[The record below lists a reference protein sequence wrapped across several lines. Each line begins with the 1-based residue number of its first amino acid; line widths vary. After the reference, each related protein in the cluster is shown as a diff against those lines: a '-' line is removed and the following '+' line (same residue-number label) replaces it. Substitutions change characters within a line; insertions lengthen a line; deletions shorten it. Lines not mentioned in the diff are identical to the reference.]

1 MKNFYTV
8 IIGSELLN
16 GRRTDAHFKFV
27 NDELLKRGF
36 EQKASFVIKDQPKF
50 IEDIFQLIKNDEDS
64 VMFCFG
70 GIGSTP
76 DDYTRQCAANVFGD
90 GKLYEHPQLKQMI
103 LDQFGQEA
111 YPHRIRMSQ
120 LAKNASLLKN
130 VVNNI
135 SGFSLE
141 NRFFFTPGF
150 PQMAHPMVCEAL
162 DKFYAK
168 NQTIYRN
175 TMTVFCSENALI
187 NFMQKL
193 PEDIDFSSLP
203 RFVGEARE
211 TDISIASY
219 DKNLSDKWFNLFI
232 EEIENLNIEYK
243 ILGEN

>member
-16 GRRTDAHFKFV
+16 GRRSDAHFKFV

-36 EQKASFVIKDQPKF
+36 EQKASFVIKDEPKF

-70 GIGSTP
+70 GIGATP

-90 GKLYEHPQLKQMI
+90 GKLYEHQTLKQMI
-103 LDQFGQEA
+103 LDQFGDDA
-111 YPHRIRMSQ
+111 YPHRIKMSQ
-120 LAKNASLLKN
+120 LALGVGLLKN

-135 SGFSLE
+135 SGFSIE
-141 NRFFFTPGF
+141 DRFFFTPGF
-150 PQMAHPMVCEAL
+150 PEMAHPMVCEAL
-162 DKFYAK
+162 DKFYIK

-175 TMTVFCSENALI
+175 TLKAFCSENSLI

-203 RFVGEARE
+203 KIIGDKRE

-219 DKNLSDKWFNLFI
+219 DKDKSDKWFGLFI
-232 EEIENLNIEYK
+232 EEIKSLNIEYK
-243 ILGEN
+243 LI

>member
-16 GRRTDAHFKFV
+16 GRRVDKHFKFV

-36 EQKASFVIKDQPKF
+36 EQKASFVIKDTPPF
-50 IEDIFQLIKNDEDS
+50 IEDIFKLVKNDENS

-70 GIGSTP
+70 GIGATP

-90 GKLYEHPQLKQMI
+90 GKLYEHKTLEKMI
-103 LDQFGQEA
+103 LDQFGDEA
-111 YPHRIRMSQ
+111 YPHRIRMSHLPQ
-120 LAKNASLLKN
+120 NAGLLKN

-150 PQMAHPMVCEAL
+150 PEMAHPMVLEAL
-162 DKFYAK
+162 DNFYAK
-168 NQTIYRN
+168 NNTIYRN
-175 TMTVFCSENALI
+175 TLRAFCSENSLI
-187 NFMQKL
+187 NFMQKI

-203 RFVGEARE
+203 KILGETRE

-219 DKNLSDKWFNLFI
+219 DKELSDKWFKLFI
-232 EEIENLNIEYK
+232 EEIENLNIKYEL
-243 ILGEN
+243 I